1 MKRRIG
7 IMGGTFD
14 PIHMGHL
21 ITAEMVRADAH
32 LDEILFIPSAR
43 PPHKDGAR
51 AASAEDRLIMTAYA
65 VAENPHF
72 SVSDIELKRDGP
84 SYTVD
89 TITQL
94 RSNLGDTELFF
105 ITGADAMNDLY
116 LWHEPEQLLRSCR
129 FIVAT
134 RQGVPLDEVLIA
146 EKFTAEER
154 SHIEVLPTP
163 CRAVLAGAA
172 QPYPGC
178 ADAAFGDLL
187 DRYSRTH
194 PCGTVHPPSC
204 SARCGGVY

>member
-1 MKRRIG
+1 MSALKRRIG

-21 ITAEMVRADAH
+21 ITAEMVRTDAH

-51 AASAEDRLIMTAYA
+51 AASAEDRLIMTERA
-65 VAENPHF
+65 VQDNPYF
-72 SVSDIELKRDGP
+72 SVSDIELRRDGP

-89 TITQL
+89 TIAEL
-94 RSNLGDTELFF
+94 RADLGEAEIFF

-116 LWHEPEQLLRSCR
+116 RWHEPELLLRSCR

-134 RQGVPLDEVLIA
+134 RQGAPLDELLIA

-154 SHIEVLPTP
+154 SHIQVLPTP
-163 CRAVLAGAA
+163 HLEISSTVIRARVRAGLSIRHLV
-172 QPYPGC
+172 PRTVEEYIRERGLYS
-178 ADAAFGDLL
+178 ADDKN
-187 DRYSRTH
+187 
-194 PCGTVHPPSC
+194 V
-204 SARCGGVY
+204 

>member
-1 MKRRIG
+1 MSALKRRIG

-21 ITAEMVRADAH
+21 ITAEMVRTDAH

-51 AASAEDRLIMTAYA
+51 AASAEDRLIMTERA
-65 VAENPHF
+65 VQDNPYF
-72 SVSDIELKRDGP
+72 SVSDIELRRDGP

-89 TITQL
+89 TIAEL
-94 RSNLGDTELFF
+94 RADLGEAEIFF

-134 RQGVPLDEVLIA
+134 RQGVPLDEVLLA
-146 EKFTAEER
+146 EKFSAEER

-163 CRAVLAGAA
+163 HLEISSTVIRARIRAGLSIRHLVPRAVEEYIEKRGL
-172 QPYPGC
+172 YREY
-178 ADAAFGDLL
+178 DKEL
-187 DRYSRTH
+187 
-194 PCGTVHPPSC
+194 
-204 SARCGGVY
+204 

>member
-1 MKRRIG
+1 MERRIG

-14 PIHMGHL
+14 PIHVGHL
-21 ITAEMVRADAH
+21 ITAEMVRSSAH

-51 AASAEDRLIMTAYA
+51 AASAADRLTMTHYA
-65 VAENPHF
+65 VQENPHF
-72 SVSDIELKRDGP
+72 SVSDIELRRDGP

-89 TITQL
+89 TIAQL
-94 RSNLGDTELFF
+94 HAEFENAELFF

-116 LWHEPEQLLRSCR
+116 LWHEPKLLLRSCR

-154 SHIEVLPTP
+154 GHIEVLPTP
-163 CRAVLAGAA
+163 HLEISSTVIRARIRAGLSIRHLVPRAVEEYIEKRGL
-172 QPYPGC
+172 YREH
-178 ADAAFGDLL
+178 DEKL
-187 DRYSRTH
+187 
-194 PCGTVHPPSC
+194 
-204 SARCGGVY
+204 